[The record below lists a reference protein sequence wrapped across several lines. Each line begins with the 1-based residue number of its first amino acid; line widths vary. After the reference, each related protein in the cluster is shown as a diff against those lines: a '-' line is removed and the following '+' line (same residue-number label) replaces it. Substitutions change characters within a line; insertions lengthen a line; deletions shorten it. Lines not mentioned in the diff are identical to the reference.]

1 MEKTIEEQACEKFFS
16 DYKKYWKMQTRPKYL
31 SDIMMAAIQWKS
43 KNLKLQLASTE
54 AGDKWRAYPLLHV
67 CKTLIYSGEFDIME
81 IMEGEIET
89 YQISES
95 NIPGIQP
102 GFESDKQF

>member
-31 SDIMMAAIQWKS
+31 CDIMKAAMEWKL
-43 KNLKLQLASTE
+43 KNLKVQLGGAG
-54 AGDKWRAYPLLHV
+54 AGDQWRAYPLLHV
-67 CKTLIYSGEFDIME
+67 CKSIIYSGEFDIME

-89 YQISES
+89 YRISES
-95 NIPGIQP
+95 NLPGIQP